1 MPQARPP
8 PQKVTHAYPRVLTL
22 FWGWGRGYPGS
33 QRGPV
38 GLSGARWMEICAIKH
53 VSGRSAPKGALRP
66 QARPLPG
73 RMHVRY
79 AWGRPG
85 CPSGE
90 AGVLGEQSGLGRK
103 TPQQWIVVTHVQPLI
118 PQEPPRTPAE
128 SQGRRLARQKSLP
141 PSVSGLKSPEK
152 TRFRQSFPCETTSRT
167 LNRGRTSSVSG
178 SIGPC
183 AGLLNSQDT
192 HHVRDTL
199 VCHPYV
205 QKFEI

>member
-1 MPQARPP
+1 MPRVHSPGQRACLGAESTLGRRSPAYVFDSTYFHPQSPRQPHRTPLRARVAPAPAQKQGQNPRVCMAPSQEAGELGAQSSLGSHTPRQWVGMSHTRPP
-8 PQKVTHAYPRVLTL
+8 IPRYL
-22 FWGWGRGYPGS
+22 
-33 QRGPV
+33 
-38 GLSGARWMEICAIKH
+38 
-53 VSGRSAPKGALRP
+53 PK
-66 QARPLPG
+66 
-73 RMHVRY
+73 
-79 AWGRPG
+79 
-85 CPSGE
+85 
-90 AGVLGEQSGLGRK
+90 
-103 TPQQWIVVTHVQPLI
+103 
-118 PQEPPRTPAE
+118 TPAE

-183 AGLLNSQDT
+183 VGSLNSQDT

-205 QKFEI
+205 QRFEI

>member
-1 MPQARPP
+1 MARAKMQHSRGPLHGNP
-8 PQKVTHAYPRVLTL
+8 PQKKPSVQPHQNSVTQCNAAATKQSHLTSL
-22 FWGWGRGYPGS
+22 ILVVAETRTGTRSKRACGLDK
-33 QRGPV
+33 QRAI
-38 GLSGARWMEICAIKH
+38 GLNL
-53 VSGRSAPKGALRP
+53 APA
-66 QARPLPG
+66 
-73 RMHVRY
+73 
-79 AWGRPG
+79 
-85 CPSGE
+85 
-90 AGVLGEQSGLGRK
+90 
-103 TPQQWIVVTHVQPLI
+103 QWIVVTHVQPLI

-141 PSVSGLKSPEK
+141 PSVSELKSPEK

-205 QKFEI
+205 QRFEI

>member
-1 MPQARPP
+1 MCWGPHGVPRLKTGLEIPYASTQHTQVHILDLPGTQSSLGSRRHTPRQWVGVPHTRPP
-8 PQKVTHAYPRVLTL
+8 IPR
-22 FWGWGRGYPGS
+22 Y
-33 QRGPV
+33 
-38 GLSGARWMEICAIKH
+38 
-53 VSGRSAPKGALRP
+53 
-66 QARPLPG
+66 
-73 RMHVRY
+73 
-79 AWGRPG
+79 
-85 CPSGE
+85 
-90 AGVLGEQSGLGRK
+90 
-103 TPQQWIVVTHVQPLI
+103 
-118 PQEPPRTPAE
+118 PPRTPAE

-205 QKFEI
+205 QRFEI